1 MPVVPGELAG
11 SADEA
16 VAIARRVGLPVA
28 LKICSAQI
36 THKSDIGGVALGL
49 SSEAEVRA
57 GYEKVRAAG
66 EAVAGAP
73 ASTACS

>member
-1 MPVVPGELAG
+1 MVPGGLAR

-16 VAIARRVGLPVA
+16 AELAGRVGLPVA

-49 SSEAEVRA
+49 GTEAEVRA
-57 GYEKVRAAG
+57 G
-66 EAVAGAP
+66 
-73 ASTACS
+73 